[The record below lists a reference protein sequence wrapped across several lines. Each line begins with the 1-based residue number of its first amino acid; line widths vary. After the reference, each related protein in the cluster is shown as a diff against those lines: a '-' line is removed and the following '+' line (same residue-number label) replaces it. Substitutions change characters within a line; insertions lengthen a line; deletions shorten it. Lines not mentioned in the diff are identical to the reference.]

1 MRNDILILSKG
12 LAFHDNNIS
21 LFTDEIQ
28 NMLNVPTAALSGA
41 NIADEVAQEMFC
53 ETTIG
58 SQTCEEDG
66 DLWFKVLCLWH
77 AQFRSSYTLQHL
89 ETNAVDIPLSFSI
102 LPISE

>member
-1 MRNDILILSKG
+1 

-28 NMLNVPTAALSGA
+28 NTLNVPTAALSGA

-58 SQTCEEDG
+58 SQTYEEDG
-66 DLWFKVLCLWH
+66 ELWFKVLLFVGMLTVE
-77 AQFRSSYTLQHL
+77 AVYILPHL
-89 ETNAVDIPLSFSI
+89 KTNTVGIPFSFSI
-102 LPISE
+102 LPISA